1 MDKKKIEAI
10 KDSTDFDQLLD
21 VEYGERGTKERE
33 DFETGAE
40 SFCLAECLK

>member
-1 MDKKKIEAI
+1 MDKKKIDAI

-33 DFETGAE
+33 YFETGAE